1 MPPGRFESDRYARAK
16 RNVTG
21 AHTKTINKTID
32 VIKVKEQMQM
42 HDEKEIDVDIER
54 LTISNPLVLII
65 ACAEYSGKRDNIDGA
80 RVDLHR
86 YRNLFQNKYLYTV
99 YSDNKDEEKAAEPKY
114 SWTKKEIKEFINKN
128 KKKVA
133 KGKKAAKPKYS
144 WTKKEIK
151 EFINKNKKKVAKGK
165 KAAKPKYSWTKKEI
179 KEFINKNKKK
189 VAKEKTHDGLIV
201 VFRGHGDENGKLICS
216 NGRRLDITTLHDW
229 VSAKDYD
236 PNSKEKQTIE
246 EQKIIEEIPRI
257 FIIDACRGGNK
268 ISTKRPDAVIQG
280 KGDAEKTKQQKNDN
294 NDAQPQQKQQQDDND
309 DAQPQQKQRNKLIT
323 IYGTADGYVTYS
335 STRQGK
341 GGFLSAAIIS
351 VLEQNLVYNEQF
363 GILAANMSLRLKQ
376 IEYEQM
382 VVIDGDAV
390 LNRLLIKPN
399 KRITTKELSNEI
411 KDVKKWMEDV
421 IGVKYGDNDESFS
434 VMEAFYEAM
443 ISSNGA
449 QLCELLNK
457 IKPGTCKGIR
467 ISSQKKHRHANIQ
480 TFREGCKS
488 LGVDVNFCMNND
500 GLDSSQ
506 NIVDLMVNLYAVYI
520 ISGCKS
526 ITNCRKIAGN
536 CGSKYIGRVD
546 KFERKC
552 GYGKMMYSWGDT
564 FQGRWKNDKYH
575 GWGKLNR
582 GVRSYEG
589 EFKYGELTGNGM
601 MKTDKGS
608 YIGCFR
614 KRKFNGFGKLVFT
627 DGASYEGNWR
637 SGEASGHGVFTLPS
651 GTFYVSDN
659 VTEWK
664 KGELVVNVTFN
675 NGKETETV
683 RLLTNDEELSYT
695 IPDVKYENIAII
707 PDENNKCIVLK
718 NMDTGN
724 ERVLKKGKFSCRR
737 DGDYLLKFR
746 VYGEIISVVTDAKF
760 WYR

>member
-1 MPPGRFESDRYARAK
+1 MARSTVQKNRNFE
-16 RNVTG
+16 
-21 AHTKTINKTID
+21 
-32 VIKVKEQMQM
+32 VKEQMQM

-99 YSDNKDEEKAAEPKY
+99 YSDNKDEEKAAE
-114 SWTKKEIKEFINKN
+114 
-128 KKKVA
+128 
-133 KGKKAAKPKYS
+133 
-144 WTKKEIK
+144 
-151 EFINKNKKKVAKGK
+151 
-165 KAAKPKYSWTKKEI
+165 PKYSWTKKEI

-526 ITNCRKIAGN
+526 IISNCRKIADD

-546 KFERKC
+546 KFGKKC
-552 GYGKMMYSWGDT
+552 GYGKLNSLGYT

-582 GVRSYEG
+582 GVWSYEG
-589 EFKYGELTGNGM
+589 EFKNGELTGNGM
-601 MKTDKGS
+601 MKTANKGS

>member
-99 YSDNKDEEKAAEPKY
+99 YSDNKDEEKAAE
-114 SWTKKEIKEFINKN
+114 
-128 KKKVA
+128 
-133 KGKKAAKPKYS
+133 
-144 WTKKEIK
+144 
-151 EFINKNKKKVAKGK
+151 
-165 KAAKPKYSWTKKEI
+165 PKYSWTKKEI

-664 KGELVVNVTFN
+664 KGELVVD
-675 NGKETETV
+675 NGKETV
-683 RLLTNDEELSYT
+683 RLLTKDEEFSYKIET
-695 IPDVKYENIAII
+695 KTTKEIQEEIMVKPTYEIIADYIH
-707 PDENNKCIVLK
+707 DRIVLE
-718 NMDTGN
+718 NMHTGN
-724 ERVLKKGKFSCRR
+724 KTVLERGTFSCNRNGR
-737 DGDYLLKFR
+737 TLTFNSDTK
-746 VYGEIISVVTDAKF
+746 EIISIEVSVEEAEY
-760 WYR
+760 WYRIGKMFSVYNYYK